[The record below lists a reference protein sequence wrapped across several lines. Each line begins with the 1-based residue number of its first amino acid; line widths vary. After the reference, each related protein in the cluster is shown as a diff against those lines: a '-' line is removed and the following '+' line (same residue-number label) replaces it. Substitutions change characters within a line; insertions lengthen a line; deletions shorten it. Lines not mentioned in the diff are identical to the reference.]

1 MTYMTKKLPKSPTT
15 HTTEYRAMMAMAVTT
30 EGPPPAGAQGP
41 PPPALPLAPP
51 QGSERFQ
58 PAAAE
63 PFPQEPGGAAAQ
75 GGAEGRQAAAEA
87 LATNGS
93 SRAPAR
99 SGAEPLPSR

>member
-1 MTYMTKKLPKSPTT
+1 
-15 HTTEYRAMMAMAVTT
+15 MMAIAVTM

-41 PPPALPLAPP
+41 PPPALPLRPP

-58 PAAAE
+58 PATAAAAE
-63 PFPQEPGGAAAQ
+63 ALPHAPGGAAAQ
-75 GGAEGRQAAAEA
+75 GGTAGRQATEA
-87 LATNGS
+87 LVAKGT

>member
-1 MTYMTKKLPKSPTT
+1 
-15 HTTEYRAMMAMAVTT
+15 MMAMAVTT
-30 EGPPPAGAQGP
+30 EGPPPVGAQGP

-58 PAAAE
+58 PAAAAATE
-63 PFPQEPGGAAAQ
+63 ALPQAPGGAAAQ
-75 GGAEGRQAAAEA
+75 GGDAGRQAAAEA
-87 LATNGS
+87 LAKGI